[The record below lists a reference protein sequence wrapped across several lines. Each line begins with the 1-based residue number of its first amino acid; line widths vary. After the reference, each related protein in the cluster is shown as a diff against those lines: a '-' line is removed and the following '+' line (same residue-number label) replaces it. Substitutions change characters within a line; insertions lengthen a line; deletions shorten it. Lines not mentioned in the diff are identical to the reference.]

1 MLVSTLLSMKICFFF
16 VLFAGI
22 PFEALTVYETEASQD
37 ISKNLEILLK
47 EQVNFISTDENIVY
61 Y

>member
-1 MLVSTLLSMKICFFF
+1 MLVSTLLLMKIGFA
-16 VLFAGI
+16 LFTGI

-47 EQVNFISTDENIVY
+47 EQVSFVFTDKSIACC
-61 Y
+61 